1 MKQKFNLSLICIIAL
16 CLCIT
21 SFSGCI
27 ESEDE
32 TESNSIFSLNAIKSQ
47 FQFNASFQ
55 KLLSNSTYDIIN
67 KWNWTRNLFTY
78 SRDTINESS
87 KFKWDEQKYT
97 ANWNYYILDN
107 LTKKQGN
114 ISIIFDENYASITK
128 FYANDSFADKQ
139 GKTWNFRISAK
150 DIPLIE
156 TMSSDNYKRYMIQGN
171 ETCLKMITLQFTET
185 IPSYHQKLTP
195 GTTSLIKYSCNEFSI
210 ISISFVQS

>member
-32 TESNSIFSLNAIKSQ
+32 TEPNSIFSLNAIKSQ

-55 KLLSNSTYDIIN
+55 KMFSNSTYNIIN
-67 KWNWTRNLFTY
+67 ERNWTRNLFTY

-114 ISIIFDENYASITK
+114 ITIIFDENYTSITK
-128 FYANDSFADKQ
+128 FYANDSFTDKQ

-150 DIPLIE
+150 DIPFIE
-156 TMSSDNYKRYMIQGN
+156 NMSSDNYKRYMIQGN
-171 ETCLKMITLQFTET
+171 ETCLKMITLQYTET

-195 GTTSLIKYSCNEFSI
+195 GTTSLIKSSCNEFST
-210 ISISFVQS
+210 ISISLVQS

>member
-32 TESNSIFSLNAIKSQ
+32 TEPNSIFSLNAIKSQ

-55 KLLSNSTYDIIN
+55 KMFSNSTYNIIN
-67 KWNWTRNLFTY
+67 ERNWTRNLFTY

-87 KFKWDEQKYT
+87 KFKWDEQIYT

-114 ISIIFDENYASITK
+114 ITIIFDENYTSITK
-128 FYANDSFADKQ
+128 FYANDSFTDKQ

-150 DIPLIE
+150 DIPFLE
-156 TMSSDNYKRYMIQGN
+156 DMSSDNYKRYMIQGN
-171 ETCLKMITLQFTET
+171 ETCLKMITLQYTET

-195 GTTSLIKYSCNEFSI
+195 GTTSLIKSSCNEFST
-210 ISISFVQS
+210 ISISLVQS